1 MSDITNWF
9 GTGKRLSIAPTH
21 LRRVGTS
28 SADPE
33 SLGGGSA
40 VMALS
45 SLRDIML
52 DISSDLKLLPIAVTI
67 SFRDEVLFK
76 YNEHYM
82 MNLVEKDLKST
93 KNVLRY
99 CMIVDYSKV
108 GRFHMHGVVLLQNV
122 LKSQYLKNKLT
133 KSCGNVKFKNI
144 DNSVKWADY
153 CVELY
158 TKDGKKGMHVK
169 EKHMKYLTSH

>member
-1 MSDITNWF
+1 MSDITSWF

-21 LRRVGTS
+21 LRLTHPIVG
-28 SADPE
+28 DPE
-33 SLGGGSA
+33 CLGGGSPTE
-40 VMALS
+40 ALGV
-45 SLRDIML
+45 LRDILL

-82 MNLVEKDLKST
+82 VNMVDKILKGT

-99 CMIVDYSKV
+99 CMVVDYSKV
-108 GRFHMHGVVLLQNV
+108 GRFHMHGVILLHDI
-122 LKSQYLKNKLT
+122 LKSQYVKNKIT
-133 KSCGNVKFKNI
+133 KECGNVKFKNI
-144 DNSVKWADY
+144 DNAVKWSDY

-158 TKDGKKGMHVK
+158 TKEGKKGMIVK
-169 EKHMKYLTSH
+169 PKHLKYITSH